1 MADIFDE
8 VQEDLRAE
16 RAKRLLN
23 RYGGLLAGAALLAVL
38 AVAGVQ
44 GWRWWEGRAALAA
57 AEGYLAAARAA
68 SEPGTDAAASAGR
81 FAAVAAEAPP
91 GYRVL
96 ARLRAAALRADAGE
110 RDAALAEWDA
120 VARDGSVDAPFR
132 DLATVL
138 WGTHALEKDD
148 AATATAVEARLA
160 PLAGGNGP
168 FRASAAEVRALAAL
182 KRGETEAARRGFQ
195 ALANDG
201 GAPPGVRE
209 RAGKVLSGM
218 GGA

>member
-23 RYGGLLAGAALLAVL
+23 RYGGLLAGLALVAVL

-44 GWRWWEGRAALAA
+44 GWRWWQGRAAMAA

-68 SEPGTDAAASAGR
+68 SEQGTDATAAARR

-96 ARLRAAALRADAGE
+96 ARLRAAALRAEAGE

-120 VARDGSVDAPFR
+120 IARDGAADAAFR
-132 DLATVL
+132 DLAAVL
-138 WGTHALEKDD
+138 WGTHALEKDGT
-148 AATATAVEARLA
+148 AAAAVEARMA
-160 PLAGGNGP
+160 PLADGNGP

-182 KRGETEAARRGFQ
+182 KRGETDAARRGFQ

-209 RAGKVLSGM
+209 RAGRVLSGL

>member
-8 VQEDLRAE
+8 VEEDLRAE

-23 RYGGLLAGAALLAVL
+23 RYGGLLVGAALLAVL

-44 GWRWWEGRAALAA
+44 GWRWWQDRAAMAA
-57 AEGYLAAARAA
+57 AEGYLAAARSA
-68 SEPGTDAAASAGR
+68 SEPGMDAAAAAGR
-81 FAAVAAEAPP
+81 FAAVAAEAPA

-96 ARLRAAALRADAGE
+96 ARLRAAALRAEAGE

-120 VARDGSVDAPFR
+120 VSRDGAADAPFR
-132 DLATVL
+132 DLAAVL
-138 WGTHALEKDD
+138 WGMHTLEKDD
-148 AATATAVEARLA
+148 AAAAQAVEARMA
-160 PLAGGNGP
+160 PLAEGSGP

-182 KRGETEAARRGFQ
+182 KRGETEAARRGFG

-201 GAPPGVRE
+201 TAPQGVRD
-209 RAGKVLSGM
+209 RAGRVLSGI
-218 GGA
+218 GGG